1 MEFFTVLGL
10 LLAVL
15 CVITG
20 EYVCTADSHSANC
33 SESDLRAL
41 SDFKNGL
48 NDPENRLS
56 SWKGSKCCEWHGIG
70 CNNSTGAVIIID
82 LHNPYPITSESSSRY
97 GFWNLSG
104 DINPSLLRLKS
115 LQYLDLSLNTFNDIS
130 IPEFLGSFKNLR
142 YLNLSRAG
150 FSGVIPPSLGNL
162 SSLQFL
168 DVSSEFWSLSSDS
181 LQWLAGL
188 VSLKHLAMNEVD
200 LSVIGSDFLGI
211 LNRLSFLNELHLS
224 GCQLSGSISSLNSV
238 NLTSL
243 SVLDL
248 SSNSFGPGFPDWLV
262 NISSLTYIDLNFN
275 HLSGRIPLNV
285 GELPNLQY
293 LNLAGNSNL
302 SASSYQLLRRSWKN
316 IEVLN
321 LASNKVHG
329 KLPSSIRNMTSL
341 TTFDLSMND
350 VEGGIPS
357 SIGRLCSLKSF
368 DLSGNNLTGSLPQLL
383 EGTQDCVPS
392 SPFPNLMYLRLS
404 NNRLVGTLPEWIGHL
419 RNLKEL
425 NLNYNLLEGPIP
437 ASLGQLSNLTDLGL
451 GGNELNGTLP
461 DSFGRLSGLSTFDVS
476 SNHLTGFISEV
487 HFTMLSKLK
496 ILHLSANSFIVNVS
510 SNWIPPFQV
519 RNLDMG
525 SCHLGPSFPNWLR
538 YQEEVEFLDFS
549 NASIS
554 DNIPNWFWDI
564 SSNLSLLNVSFNRLR
579 GQLPNPLNVA
589 PYADVD
595 LSSNLFEGPIPLPA
609 VEIALLDLSNNRFSV
624 AIPQNMS
631 ESMPDLVFLS
641 LSNNR
646 LTGGIP
652 NSIGDMLSLQAI
664 DLSRNKLIGSI
675 PSSIGNCVYLKV
687 LDLGNNNLSGVIA
700 DALGQLLQLQSLHL
714 NNNNL
719 TGSIPPSFKNLSSLE
734 TLDLGN
740 NGLSGN
746 IPPWIGDGFPA
757 LRIISLRSNSFS
769 GEIPSKLSNLSSL
782 QILDLAENSFTG
794 SIPAS
799 LGDLKAMAKEQNI
812 IQYLLYG
819 KYRGVYYE
827 ESLTVNLKN
836 QTQKFTKTLSL
847 VTSIDLSGNNL
858 NGDFPE
864 SLTKLSGLIFLNL
877 SRNHISGDIR
887 GSISNLHQLSSLD
900 LSRNNLTGE
909 IPPGLSSLSFMAY
922 LNLSNNHLS
931 GAIPYTRQLTTFE
944 ASSFEGNPGLCG
956 DPLTIKCGKGGVDNG
971 GTVEG
976 GKSDEGIVG
985 KWFYMSVGLGY
996 AAGILVPVIVISA
1009 RRDWVDSY
1017 FGFVE
1022 KFIDISGLRKIADK
1036 RGRKKQVRRGSTNK

>member
-1 MEFFTVLGL
+1 MENLTVLGL

-20 EYVCTADSHSANC
+20 EYVCTADSHLANC
-33 SESDLRAL
+33 SESDLQAL
-41 SDFKNGL
+41 SHFKNGL

-56 SWKGSKCCEWHGIG
+56 SWQGSNCCEWHGIG
-70 CNNSTGAVIIID
+70 CNNSTGAVISID
-82 LHNPYPITSESSSRY
+82 LHNPYPVTSESSSRY

-130 IPEFLGSFKNLR
+130 IPEVLGSFKNLR
-142 YLNLSRAG
+142 YLNLSKAG

-168 DVSSEFWSLSSDS
+168 DVSSEFWSLRSDS
-181 LQWLAGL
+181 LQWVTGL
-188 VSLKHLAMNEVD
+188 VSLKYLAMNQVD
-200 LSVIGSDFLGI
+200 LSMIGSDFLGI
-211 LNRLSFLNELHLS
+211 MNRLSFLNELHLS
-224 GCQLSGSISSLNSV
+224 ECQLSGSISSLYSV

-248 SSNSFGPGFPDWLV
+248 SSNTFGSGFPDWLV
-262 NISSLTYIDLNFN
+262 NISSLTFIDLNSN
-275 HLSGRIPLNV
+275 HLSGRIPLDV

-302 SASSYQLLRRSWKN
+302 SASCYQLLRRSWKN

-329 KLPSSIRNMTSL
+329 KLPSSIGNMTSL
-341 TTFDLSMND
+341 ANLDLSTNE

-357 SIGRLCSLKSF
+357 SIGKLCSLKSF
-368 DLSGNNLTGSLPQLL
+368 DLSDNNLTGSLPQFL
-383 EGTQDCVPS
+383 EETQDCVPS
-392 SPFPNLMYLRLS
+392 RPFPDLMYLRLS
-404 NNRLVGTLPEWIGHL
+404 NNRLVGTLPEWIGQL
-419 RNLKEL
+419 QNLKEL
-425 NLNYNLLEGPIP
+425 HLNYNLLEGPIP
-437 ASLGQLSNLTDLGL
+437 ASLGQLSNLSDLGL
-451 GGNELNGTLP
+451 GSNELNGTLP
-461 DSFGRLSGLSTFDVS
+461 DSFGRLSGLSIFDVS
-476 SNHLTGFISEV
+476 SNHLTGIISEV
-487 HFTMLSKLK
+487 HFAMLSKLK
-496 ILHLSANSFIVNVS
+496 ILHLSANSFILNVS
-510 SNWIPPFQV
+510 SDWIPPFQV

-538 YQEEVEFLDFS
+538 YQEEVKFLDFS

-554 DNIPNWFWDI
+554 DNMPNWFWDI
-564 SSNLSLLNVSFNRLR
+564 SSNLSLLNVSFNQLR

-589 PYADVD
+589 PFADVD
-595 LSSNLFEGPIPLPA
+595 LSSNLFEGPVPLPA
-609 VEIALLDLSNNRFSV
+609 VEIALLDLSNNQFSG

-631 ESMPDLVFLS
+631 ESMTDLVFLS
-641 LSNNR
+641 LSNNQ

-652 NSIGDMLSLQAI
+652 NSISNMLSLQAI

-675 PSSIGNCVYLKV
+675 PSSIGNCPYLKV
-687 LDLGNNNLSGVIA
+687 LDLGNNTLSGVIP
-700 DALGQLLQLQSLHL
+700 DALGRLLQLQSLHL

-734 TLDLGN
+734 TLDLAN

-757 LRIISLRSNSFS
+757 LRIISLRSNAFS
-769 GEIPSKLSNLSSL
+769 GEIPSKLSNLGSL
-782 QILDLAENSFTG
+782 QILDLAENNFTG

-799 LGDLKAMAKEQNI
+799 LGDLKAMANEQNI
-812 IQYLLYG
+812 IRYLLYG
-819 KYRGVYYE
+819 NYRGVYYQ
-827 ESLTVNLKN
+827 ESLIVNLKN

-864 SLTKLSGLIFLNL
+864 SLTKLSGLIVLNL
-877 SRNHISGDIR
+877 SRNHITGDIAET
-887 GSISNLHQLSSLD
+887 ISKLHQLSSLD

-909 IPPGLSSLSFMAY
+909 IPSGLSSLSFLAY

-944 ASSFEGNPGLCG
+944 ALSFEGNPGLCG
-956 DPLTIKCGKGGVDNG
+956 DPLTIKCGNDGVDNG
-971 GTVEG
+971 GAVEG
-976 GKSDEGIVG
+976 GEKDEGIID

-996 AAGILVPVIVISA
+996 AAGILVPVIVVSA
-1009 RRDWVDSY
+1009 RRSWIDSY

-1022 KFIDISGLRKIADK
+1022 KFIGISGLRKIADK
-1036 RGRKKQVRRGSTNK
+1036 HARKKEVRRH

>member
-1 MEFFTVLGL
+1 MENFTVLGL

-20 EYVCTADSHSANC
+20 EYVCTADSHLANC
-33 SESDLRAL
+33 SESDLQAL
-41 SDFKNGL
+41 FDFKKGL
-48 NDPENRLS
+48 NDPVNRLS
-56 SWKGSKCCEWHGIG
+56 SWQGSNCCEWHGIG

-82 LHNPYPITSESSSRY
+82 LHNPYPVTSESSSRY
-97 GFWNLSG
+97 GFRNLSG

-130 IPEFLGSFKNLR
+130 IPEFVGSFKNLR
-142 YLNLSRAG
+142 YLNLSKAG

-168 DVSSEFWSLSSDS
+168 DVSSEFWSLSSYS
-181 LQWLAGL
+181 LQWVAGL

-200 LSVIGSDFLGI
+200 LSMIGSDFLGI
-211 LNRLSFLNELHLS
+211 MNRLSFLNELHLS
-224 GCQLSGSISSLNSV
+224 GCLLSGSISSLNSV

-248 SSNSFGPGFPDWLV
+248 SFNSFGSGFPDWLM
-262 NISSLTYIDLNFN
+262 NISSLTYIDLNSN
-275 HLSGRIPLNV
+275 LLSARIPLDV

-302 SASSYQLLRRSWKN
+302 SASCYQLLRRSWKN
-316 IEVLN
+316 IQVLN
-321 LASNKVHG
+321 LATNNVHG
-329 KLPSSIRNMTSL
+329 KLPSSIGNMTSL
-341 TTFDLSMND
+341 TTFDLSMNE

-357 SIGRLCSLKSF
+357 SIGKLCSLKSF
-368 DLSGNNLTGSLPQLL
+368 DLSGNNLTGSLPQVL
-383 EGTQDCVPS
+383 EGTQDCVPK
-392 SPFPNLMYLRLS
+392 SPFPNLMYLELS
-404 NNRLVGTLPEWIGHL
+404 NNRLVGTLPEWLGQL
-419 RNLKEL
+419 QNLKQL

-451 GGNELNGTLP
+451 GSNELNGTLP
-461 DSFGRLSGLSTFDVS
+461 DSLGRLAGLSTFDVS
-476 SNHLTGFISEV
+476 SNHLTGLISEV
-487 HFTMLSKLK
+487 HFAMLSKLK
-496 ILHLSANSFIVNVS
+496 ILHFSANSFIVNVS
-510 SNWIPPFQV
+510 SDWIPPFQL

-538 YQEEVEFLDFS
+538 YQAEVDFLDFS

-554 DNIPNWFWDI
+554 DNMPNWFWDI
-564 SSNLSLLNVSFNRLR
+564 SSNLSLLNVSFNQLR

-589 PYADVD
+589 PFADVD
-595 LSSNLFEGPIPLPA
+595 LRSNLFEGPIPLPV
-609 VEIALLDLSNNRFSV
+609 VEIELLDLSNNQLSG

-631 ESMPDLVFLS
+631 ESMPNLVFLS
-641 LSNNR
+641 LSNNQ

-652 NSIGDMLSLQAI
+652 NSIGGMPLLQAI

-675 PSSIGNCVYLKV
+675 PSSIGSCHYLKV
-687 LDLGNNNLSGVIA
+687 LDLGNNNLSGVIPY
-700 DALGQLLQLQSLHL
+700 ALGQLLQLESLHL

-719 TGSIPPSFKNLSSLE
+719 TGSIPPSFMNLSSLE
-734 TLDLGN
+734 TLDLAN

-746 IPPWIGDGFPA
+746 IPPWIGDFFPA
-757 LRIISLRSNSFS
+757 LRIISLRSNAFS
-769 GEIPSKLSNLSSL
+769 GELPSKLSNLSSL
-782 QILDLAENSFTG
+782 QILDLAENNFTG

-799 LGDLKAMAKEQNI
+799 LGDLKAMEDEQNI
-812 IQYLLYG
+812 IRYLHYG
-819 KYRGVYYE
+819 QYRGVYYE

-836 QTQKFTKTLSL
+836 QAQKFTKTLSL

-864 SLTKLSGLIFLNL
+864 SLTKLSGLVVLNL
-877 SRNHISGDIR
+877 SRNHITGDIAE
-887 GSISNLHQLSSLD
+887 SVSNLHQLSSLD

-909 IPPGLSSLSFMAY
+909 IPSGLSSLSFLAY

-956 DPLTIKCGKGGVDNG
+956 DPLTKKCGNDGVDNG
-971 GTVEG
+971 GAVEG
-976 GKSDEGIVG
+976 GESDEGIID

-996 AAGILVPVIVISA
+996 AAGILVPVIVIST
-1009 RRDWVDSY
+1009 RRSWIDSY

-1022 KFIDISGLRKIADK
+1022 KFIGISGLRKIADK
-1036 RGRKKQVRRGSTNK
+1036 YVRRRH